1 MGNTTM
7 LIILAVLLVLAVCVR
22 LGLPK
27 LPAKKGLSVSLE
39 KEVKEHTGIREAAA
53 GVGISQ
59 TTGTCEL
66 QSDCAQ
72 VNVNR
77 AGVLAVLADG
87 IGKANTGKLSAQI
100 ALDTVLDRYEPY
112 HVLNNPEYF
121 FRTAFYEANIR
132 IQKTIGERRGG
143 ACLAAV
149 FLNGKTASY
158 ALAGDVRI
166 ALLRGRELI
175 PISQGHTIDVLAA
188 ASYREG
194 KISRKEA
201 LWSQEEKQVFN
212 YLGMDGFREIETGEL
227 PILLKAGDVVLMAS
241 RGIWQELSWGDLE
254 DILLGSGSLQER
266 AERIVRAAEYKEGKE
281 KENGSILLVEAET
294 VNETGQF

>member
-1 MGNTTM
+1 MTM
-7 LIILAVLLVLAVCVR
+7 LIILAVLLVLAVCIR
-22 LGLPK
+22 LGISK
-27 LPAKKGLSVSLE
+27 LPAGKGLSVSLE
-39 KEVKEHTGIREAAA
+39 KEVKEHTGIREIPS

-72 VNVNR
+72 VSVNR

-143 ACLAAV
+143 ACLASV

-175 PISQGHTIDVLAA
+175 PISRGHTIDVLAA

-201 LWSQEEKQVFN
+201 LWSQEETQVFN

-254 DILLGSGSLQER
+254 DILLSGGSLQER
-266 AERIVRAAEYKEGKE
+266 AERIVRAAEYREGKE